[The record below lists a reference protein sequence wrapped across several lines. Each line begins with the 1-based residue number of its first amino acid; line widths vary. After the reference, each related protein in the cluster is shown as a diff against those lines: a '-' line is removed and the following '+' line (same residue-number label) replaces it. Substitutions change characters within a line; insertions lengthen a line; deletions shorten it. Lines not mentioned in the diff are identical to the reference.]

1 MESSYEGTG
10 TTVESSRSAALS
22 PGINRQGNRRPS
34 LCHPDRSVAKWRD
47 LQFREPLVEMFFSQG
62 MYSDLVTCRP
72 LTSLLLAA
80 SLLVGCR
87 SKAPEPEASQPASS
101 DAASPAGDT
110 AAVPDGRPVI
120 VAFGDSLTAGFG
132 ADPGDSYP
140 DYLEKDLN
148 ANGYRYQVINQGISG
163 NTTKDGV
170 DRLQDA
176 LHLKPFLVIVA
187 FGGNDGLRGLPIAST
202 RENLD
207 RIVSTLLD
215 SGAKVVLGGITL
227 PPNYGPDY
235 IRQFNQTYALL
246 AARYHVPMLPFLL
259 KDVYGV
265 PGGMQ
270 ADGIHA
276 TDQGN
281 AQVAKNLLP
290 LIEPL
295 LKK

>member
-1 MESSYEGTG
+1 
-10 TTVESSRSAALS
+10 VSSRYIAGLLFACLMLSA
-22 PGINRQGNRRPS
+22 
-34 LCHPDRSVAKWRD
+34 
-47 LQFREPLVEMFFSQG
+47 
-62 MYSDLVTCRP
+62 
-72 LTSLLLAA
+72 
-80 SLLVGCR
+80 CR
-87 SKAPEPEASQPASS
+87 SKTPEAAPAEP
-101 DAASPAGDT
+101 AASNAATPAGDT
-110 AAVPDGRPVI
+110 TVSAPDGRPVI

-132 ADPGDSYP
+132 ADTGDSYP

-148 ANGYRYQVINQGISG
+148 AMGYRYQVINQGISG

-170 DRLQDA
+170 DRLPDV
-176 LHLKPFLVIVA
+176 LHLKPVVVIVA

-215 SGAKVVLGGITL
+215 GGAKVVLGGITL

-246 AARYHVPMLPFLL
+246 AAKYHVPMLPFLL
-259 KDVYGV
+259 KNVYGV

-270 ADGIHA
+270 PDGIHA

-290 LIEPL
+290 LIVPA

>member
-1 MESSYEGTG
+1 MMT
-10 TTVESSRSAALS
+10 A
-22 PGINRQGNRRPS
+22 
-34 LCHPDRSVAKWRD
+34 
-47 LQFREPLVEMFFSQG
+47 
-62 MYSDLVTCRP
+62 CRP
-72 LTSLLLAA
+72 RTQEPA
-80 SLLVGCR
+80 S
-87 SKAPEPEASQPASS
+87 PQPEASE
-101 DAASPAGDT
+101 AASPAADT
-110 AAVPDGRPVI
+110 AAAAPDGRPVI
-120 VAFGDSLTAGFG
+120 VAFGDSLTAGYG
-132 ADPGDSYP
+132 ADTGDSYP

-148 ANGYRYQVINQGISG
+148 AVGYRYQVINEGVSG
-163 NTTKDGV
+163 NTSKDGV
-170 DRLQDA
+170 DRLQDV
-176 LHLKPFLVIVA
+176 LRLKPVVVIVA

-227 PPNYGPDY
+227 PPNYGADY

-246 AARYHVPMLPFLL
+246 AAKYHVPMLPFLL
-259 KDVYGV
+259 KNVYGV

-290 LIEPL
+290 LIVPD